1 MSPSD
6 LTAQSIL
13 IYQNNVR
20 VKIHRSRGRSYI
32 SSCVRFEKLH
42 IVLLEDK
49 QGWECILPLITDTY
63 SYAFILQSYQ
73 TKNYCVYTLIISNL
87 HRIYTLL
94 RYTTPYKDQ
103 FYVDP
108 WPNYNYTGLLWS
120 EGSLRC
126 SVVFFGLYS
135 ASNLIKIYWLEDF
148 WVMSS
153 TITSIQDYLISIYL
167 QWINSLH
174 CLICFTAMTRVGVG
188 VCNMTYCFYSS
199 NSSKTNHVPCSWRY
213 LSF

>member
-94 RYTTPYKDQ
+94 R
-103 FYVDP
+103 
-108 WPNYNYTGLLWS
+108 LL
-120 EGSLRC
+120 L
-126 SVVFFGLYS
+126 
-135 ASNLIKIYWLEDF
+135 LIKISFMLIHDPI
-148 WVMSS
+148 
-153 TITSIQDYLISIYL
+153 ITIQDCCGVRALWDAVLFFLDFI
-167 QWINSLH
+167 LH
-174 CLICFTAMTRVGVG
+174 QTWLKSTG
-188 VCNMTYCFYSS
+188 
-199 NSSKTNHVPCSWRY
+199 
-213 LSF
+213 